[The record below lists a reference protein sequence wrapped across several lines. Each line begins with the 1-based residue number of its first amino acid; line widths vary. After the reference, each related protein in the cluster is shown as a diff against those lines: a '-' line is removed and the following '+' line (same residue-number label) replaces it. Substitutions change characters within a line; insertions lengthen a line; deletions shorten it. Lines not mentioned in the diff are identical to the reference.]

1 MQTIKIQHP
10 NDENDFLIIN
20 KRDFD
25 PEKHV
30 EWVDPAERKQGGS
43 ENDGQGSGEGGD
55 QNGREDGKDASGD
68 AGLQGVPEPKAA
80 TSPEVKEPK
89 ADEQLPKVPQPAP
102 SSSSKKGKK

>member
-1 MQTIKIQHP
+1 METIKIQHP

-43 ENDGQGSGEGGD
+43 ENDGQGSAEGGV
-55 QNGREDGKDASGD
+55 QNGGEDGLPD
-68 AGLQGVPEPKAA
+68 VPEPKAA
-80 TSPEVKEPK
+80 SSPEVKEPETQ
-89 ADEQLPKVPQPAP
+89 EQLPEQFLKVPAPAAAS